1 MKSALLFYSV
11 KGNTVGIFSDIE
23 ENEFTC
29 IVDLGN
35 ELTTKSMV
43 KEVIEDSDLIVLAI
57 PSYYPTYQKELNF
70 PKFLQKYEKELL
82 QIRNKRVIV
91 VGSGRSEYKYFCGAV
106 DYFKQHYVKANYV
119 QTYKFEGYPRQ
130 KEIDEFTKL
139 LRGHLKGGILRD

>member
-11 KGNTVGIFSDIE
+11 KGNTVGIFSNIE
-23 ENEFTC
+23 ENEFTY

-35 ELTTKSMV
+35 ELTTKSFV
-43 KEVIEDSDLIVLAI
+43 KEVIEDAELIVLAT
-57 PSYYPTYQKELNF
+57 PSYYPTYQDKLNF

-106 DYFKQHYVKANYV
+106 DYFEHHYLKANYV
-119 QTYKFEGYPRQ
+119 QAFKFEGYPRQ
-130 KEIDEFTKL
+130 KEIEEFTKL
-139 LRGHLKGGILRD
+139 LRGHLKGAVLRD